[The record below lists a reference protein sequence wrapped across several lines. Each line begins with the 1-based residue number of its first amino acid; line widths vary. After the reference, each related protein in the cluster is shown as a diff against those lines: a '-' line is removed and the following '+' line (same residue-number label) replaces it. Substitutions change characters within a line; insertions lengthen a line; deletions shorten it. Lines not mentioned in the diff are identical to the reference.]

1 MDKETINN
9 YQKLISSC
17 VWSYYRKIDNPNFD
31 VEDAIQ
37 ELWMK
42 LLEYKEKN
50 GKMPDYALAKKMCQN
65 DLVDITRKGIH
76 RNAFSYDF
84 DEEGDR
90 AEYTVDPIR
99 NIESETE
106 INELA
111 NMFPKGSKERMYID
125 FYLTKSGAKDTGIV
139 PEITRTEDG
148 YTDSNLAKML
158 GFKGTGDRGYKRFK
172 AQMLDIIKDYY
183 GKQ

>member
-1 MDKETINN
+1 MDKETVNN
-9 YQKLISSC
+9 YQKLIASC
-17 VWSYYRKIDNPNFD
+17 VWSYYRKINNPNFD
-31 VEDAIQ
+31 VEEAIQ

-42 LLEYKEKN
+42 LLEYRKEK

-65 DLVDITRKGIH
+65 LLVSITRNGIP
-76 RNAFSYDF
+76 RNHASYDY

-90 AEYTVDPIR
+90 AEWEIDHVH
-99 NIESETE
+99 NVESDAE

-111 NMFPKGSKERMYID
+111 NMFPKGSKERLFID
-125 FYLTKSGAKDTGIV
+125 FYLAKSGAKDTGV
-139 PEITRTEDG
+139 TPKITRTEDG

-158 GFKGTGDRGYKRFK
+158 GFKGTGDRAYKRFK
-172 AQMLDIIKDYY
+172 SQMLDIIKDYY